1 LTEFRTLVAL
11 AALPAVGFLVV
22 DWGGAGFRWVRK
34 NHSIFLPPEIKS
46 IEEKRGRFL
55 QFFKYAILFLV
66 LWGLTGREL
75 WRIVPVTAPSQTWSA
90 VIASG
95 IFGGLLAFGFW
106 RVFALT
112 SASIAS
118 GESDD
123 YVLRGAAIIWLL
135 TFAVGA
141 FSEEFWRALC
151 ISSFQQNGHSPLS
164 ADLLSGSAFSIAHMT
179 GIPSRIPGGLAIA
192 GAELVTGLMFGA
204 VYVWS
209 GNLVSPCLA
218 SAIYY
223 ISNFYWLRR
232 TYFNPIA

>member
-11 AALPAVGFLVV
+11 AAFPAIGFLVF
-22 DWGGAGFRWVRK
+22 DWGGPGSRWASK
-34 NHSIFLPPEIKS
+34 NHAIFLPPELKS
-46 IEEKRGRFL
+46 IEEKRGRFI
-55 QFFKYAILFLV
+55 QFLKYAILFLV
-66 LWGLTGREL
+66 LWGLAGREL
-75 WRIVPVTAPSQTWSA
+75 WRIVPVTAPSQAWSSA
-90 VIASG
+90 IACG
-95 IFGGLLAFGFW
+95 IFGGLLAFGFR
-106 RVFALT
+106 RVFALS

-135 TFAVGA
+135 TFTLGA
-141 FSEEFWRALC
+141 FSEECWRALC

-164 ADLLSGSAFSIAHMT
+164 ADLLTGTAFSIAHMT
-179 GIPSRIPGGLAIA
+179 GIPSRIPGGVAIA

-209 GNLVSPCLA
+209 GNLASPCLA

-232 TYFNPIA
+232 TYLNPIA